1 MMRIL
6 GIDPGLRQT
15 GYGLIETTGRRMALL
30 DAGIIRTDARQGLPA
45 RLQELYAGIVEVLTD
60 GRPSVVAL
68 EDLFSH
74 PAFPRTAIT
83 MGHVC
88 GVICLAA
95 AQSGVPVDSIP
106 PAAMKRAMV
115 ASGRARKSQI
125 QRMVGVLLGLAAEP
139 GPHVSDALA
148 LALVALSRRG
158 IGLGVLSRTRRP
170 A

>member
-1 MMRIL
+1 MRIL

-15 GYGLIETTGRRMALL
+15 GYGLIEVTGRRMALL
-30 DAGIIRTDARQGLPA
+30 EAGTIRTDIRQKLPA
-45 RLQELYAGIVEVLTD
+45 RLRELHAGIVEVLSD
-60 GRPSVVAL
+60 GRPSAVAL

-83 MGHVC
+83 MGYVC

-95 AQSGVPVDSIP
+95 AQSGIPVDSIP

-115 ASGRARKSQI
+115 ASGRAGKSQI
-125 QRMVGVLLGLAAEP
+125 QRMVRVLLGLAVEP

-158 IGLGVLSRTRRP
+158 FGLGAPSRARRL